1 MMLGWC
7 ERDVFP
13 VGIPLGSWDK
23 LGPLVGTNDGGTERL
38 GSEDGMMLG
47 SWDKLG
53 ATEGLEDGL
62 VEKLGPGDG
71 MMLG

>member
-1 MMLGWC
+1 MDGFT
-7 ERDVFP
+7 E
-13 VGIPLGSWDK
+13 K
-23 LGPLVGTNDGGTERL
+23 LGP
-38 GSEDGMMLG
+38 EDGMMLG

>member
-1 MMLGWC
+1 M
-7 ERDVFP
+7 E
-13 VGIPLGSWDK
+13 
-23 LGPLVGTNDGGTERL
+23 GTNDGGAERL

-53 ATEGLEDGL
+53 TTEGLEDGL